1 VLTHSSNLACV
12 ELIMRIAHAVLV
24 MGLIFSS
31 QTILA
36 APLPRT
42 SVPDAFVAKPF
53 ETVIPTPQDAKFQ
66 DGTLGIDGLGIKLE
80 GNAQELQNAARDI
93 LNETQIRLGRKLE
106 VGTSGKL
113 IRIGTL
119 ENASLA
125 SDAKAKGV
133 TPDKKEGYGLW
144 VDSSGAGVIGFDAL
158 GAYRGAQTLRQLL
171 TKDGFRFAQIRDWPG
186 IANRMAMIY
195 LDQNSKGIN
204 DLIVPL
210 LGKLKFSQV
219 LVMSNYVQWDASK
232 GFAHPGGASKPEAKR
247 IADLIRAY
255 GMEPI
260 PLLETLGHTQWLF
273 YGGQNKDLMQDPD
286 SKDPFAYDTLN
297 ERTYQVLLPI
307 LSEIVETFKPKFMHI
322 GHDEVRNRDRFPA
335 RENGIAVGFEK
346 LFVDDTVRLHDHL
359 KSLNVG
365 TMIWH
370 DVALSDAFRE
380 KILPV
385 LPKDIVITNWHY
397 ETNSDY
403 PSLRLAR
410 DAGFPVI
417 GSSWFAT
424 GNPEAMARAVAKDHL
439 FGALQTRWTGYFGN
453 SSMFDGQA
461 QQGIAYLS
469 AGDAFWNPTA
479 TQAPAADA
487 SKASDPLNGTPLIS
501 PGVPLTRGTVV
512 AGGPVPIEL
521 ASRYRD
527 AYQPGPFKAQAGSLV
542 DLSSLVTRQL
552 ADNDETQWIQ
562 KGSSIDLSSLPTG
575 VQRLGAYQFNIS
587 GAIMLKGARPAASE
601 LPASL
606 TLEIGS
612 KVSGIAFLHTCGW
625 SSPVTS
631 PRSKIGAY
639 TITYD
644 DNSIVTI
651 PLEYGRN
658 ITAWT
663 DLVARSVIQDP
674 VWRGKTKEDLEV
686 GINVLSWKNPNPGK
700 IVKQIQL
707 VSDGLQS
714 NPTLIGLTLIE

>member
-1 VLTHSSNLACV
+1 MKIVRTPLFSSLISGLLLSSANLA
-12 ELIMRIAHAVLV
+12 
-24 MGLIFSS
+24 
-31 QTILA
+31 QA
-36 APLPRT
+36 APLPRAA
-42 SVPDAFVAKPF
+42 VPDAFVAKPYDAI
-53 ETVIPTPQDAKFQ
+53 IPTPQDAKFPA
-66 DGTLGIDGLGIKLE
+66 GTLSLDGLSIKPE
-80 GNAQELQNAARDI
+80 GKAQELQNAARDI
-93 LNETQIRLGRKLE
+93 ANETQIRLGRKLE
-106 VGTSGKL
+106 VGSSTL
-113 IRIGTL
+113 QIRIGTL
-119 ENASLA
+119 ENAGLA

-171 TKDGFRFAQIRDWPG
+171 TKDGFRFATIRDWPG

-204 DLIVPL
+204 DLLVPL

-219 LVMSNYVQWDASK
+219 LVMSNYVQWDGSK
-232 GFAHPGGASKPEAKR
+232 GFAHPGGASKLEAKR

-307 LSEIVETFKPKFMHI
+307 LSEIVDVFKPKFVHI

-335 RENGIAVGFEK
+335 RANGIALGFEK

-359 KSLNVG
+359 KALNVG

-370 DVALSDAFRE
+370 DVALSEAYRE
-380 KILPV
+380 KILPA

-397 ETNSDY
+397 ETNGDY

-417 GSSWFAT
+417 GASWFAS
-424 GNPEAMARAVAKDHL
+424 GNPEAMARAVLKDNV

-469 AGDAFWNPTA
+469 AGNAFWNPAA
-479 TQAPAADA
+479 TQTAPIAP
-487 SKASDPLNGTPLIS
+487 SDPLNGS
-501 PGVPLTRGTVV
+501 SVPLTRGTVV

-527 AYQPGPFKAQAGSLV
+527 AYQPGPFKAQPGSLV
-542 DLSSLVTRQL
+542 DLSSLITRQL
-552 ADNDETQWIQ
+552 TDNDEKQWIQ
-562 KGSSIDLSSLPTG
+562 KGPSIDLSGFPTG

-601 LPASL
+601 LPANV
-606 TLEIGS
+606 TLEIGA
-612 KVSGIAFLHTCGW
+612 KVSGIAFLQTCGW
-625 SSPVTS
+625 SSPITT
-631 PRSKIGAY
+631 PRTKIGSY
-639 TITYD
+639 IITFD
-644 DNSIVTI
+644 DNTTAAI

-686 GINVLSWKNPNPGK
+686 GINVLTWKNPNPAK
-700 IVKQIQL
+700 LVKQVQL

-714 NPTLIGLTLIE
+714 NPTLIGLTLLE

>member
-1 VLTHSSNLACV
+1 MKMFRTLLFSGLISGLLLSSTNLA
-12 ELIMRIAHAVLV
+12 
-24 MGLIFSS
+24 
-31 QTILA
+31 QA

-42 SVPDAFVAKPF
+42 AVPDAFVAKPY
-53 ETVIPTPQDAKFQ
+53 ETIIPTPQDAKFLA
-66 DGTLGIDGLGIKLE
+66 GTLSLDGLSIKLE

-93 LNETQIRLGRKLE
+93 GNETLVRLGRKLE
-106 VGTSGKL
+106 VGSSTVTL
-113 IRIGTL
+113 RIGTL
-119 ENASLA
+119 ENAALA
-125 SDAKAKGV
+125 SDAQAKGV

-171 TKDGFRFAQIRDWPG
+171 TKDGFRFATIRDWPG

-204 DLIVPL
+204 DLLVPL

-273 YGGQNKDLMQDPD
+273 YNGQNKDLMQDPD

-307 LSEIVETFKPKFMHI
+307 LSEIVDVFKPKFVHI

-335 RENGIAVGFEK
+335 RANGIALGFEK
-346 LFVDDTVRLHDHL
+346 LFVDDTIRLHDHL

-370 DVALSDAFRE
+370 DVALSEAYRE
-380 KILPV
+380 KILPA
-385 LPKDIVITNWHY
+385 LPKDIVISNWHY

-417 GSSWFAT
+417 GASWFAS
-424 GNPEAMARAVAKDHL
+424 GNPEAMARAVAKDNL

-453 SSMFDGQA
+453 SSIFDGQA

-469 AGDAFWNPTA
+469 AGNAFWNPAA
-479 TQAPAADA
+479 TQTAISVP
-487 SKASDPLNGTPLIS
+487 SDPLNGS
-501 PGVPLTRGTVV
+501 SVPLTRGTVV
-512 AGGPVPIEL
+512 AGGAVPIEL

-527 AYQPGPFKAQAGSLV
+527 AYQPGGFKAQPGSLV
-542 DLSSLVTRQL
+542 DLSGLVTRQL
-552 ADNDETQWIQ
+552 TDNDETQWIQ
-562 KGSSIDLSSLPTG
+562 KGSTIDLSGFPTG

-587 GAIMLKGARPAASE
+587 GAIMLKGARPAANG
-601 LPASL
+601 LPANL
-606 TLEIGS
+606 TLEIGA
-612 KVSGIAFLHTCGW
+612 KVSGIAFLQTCGW
-625 SSPVTS
+625 SSPITS
-631 PRSKIGAY
+631 PRTKIGSY
-639 TITYD
+639 IITFD
-644 DNSIVTI
+644 DDTSAAI

-686 GINVLSWKNPNPGK
+686 GINVLTWKNPNPTK
-700 IVKQIQL
+700 AVKQIQL

-714 NPTLIGLTLIE
+714 NPTLIGLTLLE

>member
-1 VLTHSSNLACV
+1 MMIFRTM
-12 ELIMRIAHAVLV
+12 LIS
-24 MGLIFSS
+24 GLISS
-31 QTILA
+31 LFLSGFNLVDA

-42 SVPDAFVAKPF
+42 AVPDAFVAKPF
-53 ETVIPTPQDAKFQ
+53 ETIIPTPQDAKFPA
-66 DGTLGIDGLGIKLE
+66 GTLSLEGLSIKLE
-80 GNAQELQNAARDI
+80 SNAQELQNAARDI
-93 LNETQIRLGRKLE
+93 GNEAQIRLGRKLE
-106 VGTSGKL
+106 VGSTKTQ

-119 ENASLA
+119 ENMGLA

-144 VDSSGAGVIGFDAL
+144 VDASGAGVIGFDAI

-171 TKDGFRFAQIRDWPG
+171 TKDGFRYATIRDWPG
-186 IANRMAMIY
+186 ITNRMAMIY
-195 LDQNSKGIN
+195 LDANSKGIN
-204 DLIVPL
+204 DLLIPM
-210 LGKLKFSQV
+210 LGKLKFSSV
-219 LVMSNYVQWDASK
+219 LVMSNYVQWDGSK
-232 GFAHPGGASKPEAKR
+232 GFAHPGGASKAEAKR

-307 LSEIVETFKPKFMHI
+307 LSEIVEVFKPKFVHI

-335 RENGIAVGFEK
+335 RANGIALGFEK
-346 LFVDDTVRLHDHL
+346 LFVDDTIRLRDHL

-370 DVALSDAFRE
+370 DVALSEAYRE
-380 KILPV
+380 KILPA

-397 ETNSDY
+397 ETNGDY

-417 GSSWFAT
+417 GASWFAS
-424 GNPEAMARAVAKDHL
+424 GNPEAMARAVLKDNI

-469 AGDAFWNPTA
+469 AGNAFWNPAA
-479 TQAPAADA
+479 TQTVPVAP
-487 SKASDPLNGTPLIS
+487 SDPLNGS
-501 PGVPLTRGTVV
+501 SVPLTRGTVV
-512 AGGPVPIEL
+512 AGSPVPIEL

-527 AYQPGPFKAQAGSLV
+527 AYQPGPFRAQPGSLV
-542 DLSSLVTRQL
+542 DLSSLITRQL
-552 ADNDETQWIQ
+552 TDNDEKQWIQ
-562 KGSSIDLSSLPTG
+562 KGPSIDLSSFPTG
-575 VQRLGAYQFNIS
+575 TQRLGAYQFNIS
-587 GAIMLKGARPAASE
+587 GAVMLKGARPAASE
-601 LPASL
+601 LPANV
-606 TLEIGS
+606 TLEIGA
-612 KVSGIAFLHTCGW
+612 KVSSIAFLHTCGW
-625 SSPVTS
+625 SSPITT
-631 PRSKIGAY
+631 PRTKIGSY

-644 DNSIVTI
+644 DGSIAAI

-686 GINVLSWKNPNPGK
+686 GINVLTWKNPNPGK
-700 IVKQIQL
+700 MVKQVQL

-714 NPTLIGLTLIE
+714 NPTLIGLTLLE

>member
-1 VLTHSSNLACV
+1 MKIFATM
-12 ELIMRIAHAVLV
+12 LIS
-24 MGLIFSS
+24 GLIWSLSISGSS
-31 QTILA
+31 PVQA

-42 SVPDAFVAKPF
+42 AVPDAFVAKPF
-53 ETVIPTPQDAKFQ
+53 EAIIPTPQDAKFPA
-66 DGTLGIDGLGIKLE
+66 GTLALEGLSIKLE

-93 LNETQIRLGRKLE
+93 TTESQIRLGRKLE
-106 VGTSGKL
+106 VGSGKL
-113 IRIGTL
+113 QIRIGTL
-119 ENASLA
+119 ENMALVT
-125 SDAKAKGV
+125 DAKNKGV

-171 TKDGFRFAQIRDWPG
+171 TKDGFRFATIRDWPG

-195 LDQNSKGIN
+195 LDANSKGIN
-204 DLIVPL
+204 DLLIPM
-210 LGKLKFSQV
+210 LGKLKFSSV

-232 GFAHPGGASKPEAKR
+232 GFTHPGGASKAEAKR
-247 IADLIRAY
+247 VADLIRAY

-273 YGGQNKDLMQDPD
+273 FNNQNKDLAQDPD

-307 LSEIVETFKPKFMHI
+307 LSEIVETFKPKFVHI

-335 RENGIAVGFEK
+335 RANGIAAGFEK
-346 LFVDDTVRLHDHL
+346 LFVDDTIKLHDHL

-370 DVALSDAFRE
+370 DVVLSDAYRE
-380 KILPV
+380 KILPA

-397 ETNSDY
+397 ETNNDY

-410 DAGFPVI
+410 DAGFQVI
-417 GSSWFAT
+417 GSSWFAS
-424 GNPEAMARAVAKDHL
+424 GNPEAMARAVLKENL

-469 AGDAFWNPTA
+469 AGNAFWNPAA
-479 TQAPAADA
+479 TQATPVTP
-487 SKASDPLNGTPLIS
+487 SDPLNGS
-501 PGVPLTRGTVV
+501 SVPLTRGTIV
-512 AGGPVPIEL
+512 AGSPVPIEL

-527 AYQPGPFKAQAGSLV
+527 AYQPGPFKAQPGSLV
-542 DLSSLVTRQL
+542 DLSGIVTRKL
-552 ADNDETQWIQ
+552 ADTDETQWIQ
-562 KGSSIDLSSLPTG
+562 KGSSIDLSGFPTG
-575 VQRLGAYQFNIS
+575 TQRLGAYQFNIS
-587 GAIMLKGARPAASE
+587 GAVMLKGARPAASE
-601 LPASL
+601 LPANV
-606 TLEIGS
+606 TLEIGA

-625 SSPVTS
+625 SSPITT
-631 PRSKIGAY
+631 PRTKIGTY

-644 DNSIVTI
+644 DGSIAAI

-686 GINVLSWKNPNPGK
+686 GINVLTWKNPNPTK
-700 IVKQIQL
+700 MIKQVQL
-707 VSDGLQS
+707 LSDGLQS
-714 NPTLIGLTLIE
+714 NPTLIGLTLLE

>member
-1 VLTHSSNLACV
+1 
-12 ELIMRIAHAVLV
+12 MRISHIVLV
-24 MGLIFSS
+24 TGIVLSS
-31 QTILA
+31 QTIFA
-36 APLPRT
+36 APLPR
-42 SVPDAFVAKPF
+42 SAVPDAFVAKPF
-53 ETVIPTPQDAKFQ
+53 ETIIPTPQNAKFSS
-66 DGTLGIDGLGIKLE
+66 GTLSLDGLGIKLE
-80 GNAQELQNAARDI
+80 GSAQELQNAVRDI
-93 LNETQIRLGRKLE
+93 INETQVRLGRKLE
-106 VGTSGKL
+106 VGSGGKL

-119 ENASLA
+119 ENASLV

-210 LGKLKFSQV
+210 LGKLKFSHV

-232 GFAHPGGASKPEAKR
+232 GFAHPGGASKFEAKR

-260 PLLETLGHTQWLF
+260 PLIETLGHTQWLF

-307 LSEIVETFKPKFMHI
+307 LSEIVETFNPKFVHI

-335 RENGIAVGFEK
+335 QDNGIAVGFEK
-346 LFVDDTVRLHDHL
+346 LFVDDTVRLYSHL

-370 DVALSDAFRE
+370 DIALADAYRE
-380 KILPV
+380 KILPA
-385 LPKDIVITNWHY
+385 LPKDIIMTNWHY

-410 DAGFPVI
+410 EAGFQVI
-417 GSSWFAT
+417 GASWFAT
-424 GNPEAMARAVAKDHL
+424 GNPEAMARAVQRENVL
-439 FGALQTRWTGYFGN
+439 GALQTRWTGYFGN
-453 SSMFDGQA
+453 SSLFDGQA

-469 AGDAFWNPTA
+469 AGDAFWNPSA
-479 TQAPAADA
+479 TQPPAPDA
-487 SKASDPLNGTPLIS
+487 SKPSDPLNGS
-501 PGVPLTRGTVV
+501 SVPLTRGTVV
-512 AGGPVPIEL
+512 AAGPVPLEL
-521 ASRYRD
+521 AARYRD
-527 AYQPGPFKAQAGSLV
+527 AYQPGPFKAQPGSLV
-542 DLSSLVTRQL
+542 DLSGLVTRKL
-552 ADNDETQWIQ
+552 ADSDETQWIQ
-562 KGSSIDLSSLPTG
+562 KGSSIDLSSFPTG
-575 VQRLGAYQFNIS
+575 LQRLGAYQFNIS

-625 SSPVTS
+625 SSTIS
-631 PRSKIGAY
+631 TPRTKIGAY

-644 DNSIVTI
+644 DNTNITI

-686 GINVLSWKNPNPGK
+686 GINVLPWKNPNPGK
-700 IVKQIQL
+700 VVKQIQL
-707 VSDGLQS
+707 VSDGLLS
-714 NPTLIGLTLIE
+714 NPTLIGLTLLE